1 LAVRKGACSCDFMKC
16 GLTDSNE
23 VCQNGQCV
31 KRPVKPNQI
40 KFNSTYKPSLN
51 DDSDLLI
58 RLDTDSKAVI
68 VNGCKSP
75 VGNYKAFDDGSI
87 SFSSFAITGQ
97 FCKNDKD
104 SVYIKALTNSV
115 RFDINQSGMILY
127 SKEGK

>member
-1 LAVRKGACSCDFMKC
+1 MKC